1 MMSDQKTMAEEF
13 MDAWIDKP
21 RNAMTLAYIL
31 HNTYGVKDVSEE
43 IDPEI
48 LTRCFD
54 DLLDEGVRVM
64 IGRIMMEKE
73 MEASE

>member
-1 MMSDQKTMAEEF
+1 MGDEKTMAEEF
-13 MDAWIDKP
+13 FDSWIDRP
-21 RNAMTLAYIL
+21 RNAMALAYIL
-31 HNTYGVKDVSEE
+31 HNTYGVEDVSEE

-64 IGRIMMEKE
+64 VGRIMMEKE

>member
-1 MMSDQKTMAEEF
+1 
-13 MDAWIDKP
+13 MDAWIDRP
-21 RNAMTLAYIL
+21 RNAMALAYIL
-31 HNTYGVKDVSEE
+31 HNTYGVKDVSEK

-64 IGRIMMEKE
+64 VGRIMMEKE
-73 MEASE
+73 MEE